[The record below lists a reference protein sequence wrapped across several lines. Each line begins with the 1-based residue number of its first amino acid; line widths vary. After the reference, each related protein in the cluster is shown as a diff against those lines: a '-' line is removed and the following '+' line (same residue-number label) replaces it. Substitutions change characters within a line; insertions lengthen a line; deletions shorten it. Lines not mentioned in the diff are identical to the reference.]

1 MVKLYALRCCGGN
14 GIWDIPLSAISHF
27 SLWQIFFGISHF
39 PPISQFQVHSR
50 CGELK
55 LGYPKIPKYGN
66 IVVVAKRKWDIPHIP
81 ELPNIP
87 KNNVLPLWQKKIGIS
102 RFVCQYPKIITIF
115 DVADFKR
122 DMIMNFFFIIY
133 IIVGLLVRFKIF
145 NINIDPTTQRI
156 QKVENIR
163 VIRLRIY

>member
-1 MVKLYALRCCGGN
+1 M
-14 GIWDIPLSAISHF
+14 
-27 SLWQIFFGISHF
+27 
-39 PPISQFQVHSR
+39 
-50 CGELK
+50 
-55 LGYPKIPKYGN
+55 GYPKIPKYGN

-81 ELPNIP
+81 ALPNIP